1 MTRDNDRV
9 VSLRHEKCNLGPLQ
23 EEIRLEFDQVAK
35 VFRLLGTVPGS
46 LSPTAL
52 RNSQRVEIL
61 KLLAYAIRAGQ
72 RLSMAATANN
82 NAFKVLAGSPAF
94 PRIQRAEFFSILFD
108 MQREGLI
115 TEQEY
120 DNKGK
125 KGFKALA
132 LTPAGEE
139 ATM

>member
-1 MTRDNDRV
+1 
-9 VSLRHEKCNLGPLQ
+9 
-23 EEIRLEFDQVAK
+23 
-35 VFRLLGTVPGS
+35 
-46 LSPTAL
+46 L

-72 RLSMAATANN
+72 RLSMSANANN
-82 NAFKVLAGSPAF
+82 NAFKVLSGSAAF
-94 PRIQRAEFFSILFD
+94 PKIQRKEFFSVLFD

-115 TEQEY
+115 CEQEY
-120 DNKGK
+120 TQNRNKYMG
-125 KGFKALA
+125 LA

>member
-1 MTRDNDRV
+1 
-9 VSLRHEKCNLGPLQ
+9 
-23 EEIRLEFDQVAK
+23 
-35 VFRLLGTVPGS
+35 
-46 LSPTAL
+46 
-52 RNSQRVEIL
+52 
-61 KLLAYAIRAGQ
+61 
-72 RLSMAATANN
+72 
-82 NAFKVLAGSPAF
+82 
-94 PRIQRAEFFSILFD
+94 